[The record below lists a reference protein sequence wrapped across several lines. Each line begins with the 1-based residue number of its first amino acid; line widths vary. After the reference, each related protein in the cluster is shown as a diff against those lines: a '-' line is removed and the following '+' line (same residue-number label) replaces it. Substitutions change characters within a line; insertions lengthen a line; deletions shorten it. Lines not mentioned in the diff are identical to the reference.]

1 MISNEPNSCVAT
13 SFGSS
18 ATRPYMTTSGM
29 SPQLSLPFSS
39 ASLGRIYQLIH
50 TCNRIL
56 HGLPNSFSI
65 IFWQGLG
72 AFVDRLL
79 PTSICGKK
87 KIYIYIIIL
96 YIYIYIYLSMQK
108 RLDGHTHTSNG
119 LDTTY
124 STVRYCTVQYSTGAG
139 GQTDRQTERERHIS
153 QHPWNLQPSSHYL
166 LFLTNH

>member
-39 ASLGRIYQLIH
+39 ASLGCIYQLIH

-79 PTSICGKK
+79 PTSICGKNIYTI
-87 KIYIYIIIL
+87 IYIYM
-96 YIYIYIYLSMQK
+96 SMQK

-124 STVRYCTVQYSTGAG
+124 STVRYCTVQYRNRTGRTG
-139 GQTDRQTERERHIS
+139 RQTNRERERHIS
-153 QHPWNLQPSSHYL
+153 QHTWNLQPSSHYL

>member
-1 MISNEPNSCVAT
+1 
-13 SFGSS
+13 
-18 ATRPYMTTSGM
+18 MTTSGM

-96 YIYIYIYLSMQK
+96 YIYIYIFVHAKTFGWPYPHFERSRYNIQYSTIL
-108 RLDGHTHTSNG
+108 
-119 LDTTY
+119 Y
-124 STVRYCTVQYSTGAG
+124 STVQYGTVQYGTVQYSTGAG